1 MLMESTS
8 DIEKILQCEYELK
21 SESKNLNVFME
32 SEYVSPQV
40 EYCVRKKKSYLIIQQ
55 SSQ

>member
-40 EYCVRKKKSYLIIQQ
+40 EYCVRKKKVI
-55 SSQ
+55 